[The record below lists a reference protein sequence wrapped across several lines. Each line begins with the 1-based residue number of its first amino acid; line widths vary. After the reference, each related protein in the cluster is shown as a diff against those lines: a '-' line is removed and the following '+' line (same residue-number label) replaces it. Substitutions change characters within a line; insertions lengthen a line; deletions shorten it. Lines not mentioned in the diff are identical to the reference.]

1 MAVPNFRLNDFGR
14 VQEPAQVAPVS
25 QAPSLQPLAQ
35 ISQEN
40 IKEFDKWSKLSKTLF
55 STAIE
60 AGVTI
65 KSEYDKQTQLRQK
78 YDEEIQ
84 AVVNN
89 PNLDPAQTEEAL
101 RKQQKVL
108 QDQGVYQ
115 AYENLYAISNN
126 GKHRANLQVEYLQGL
141 LEQSVAGND
150 SNVAP
155 GLQTVPE
162 ETFAQIVE
170 QNKGKVIGT
179 DSYGNDVTF
188 GGDAASDIAE
198 LVMLSYGFTAA
209 ENVYKEAVQQA
220 RNARMIAGLDVQQVS
235 EVSFAM
241 DQLGAIDLEQSEY
254 DPVQKHF
261 EKFYDLGGKNLNANF
276 FEGVENYLEGI
287 LANPNITSE
296 EVETTLRSIDNLFVA
311 KIAPNIP
318 LVSPNSENER
328 KLKQL
333 QGKFIKEKNDLDKAR
348 AEKVIADK
356 ENSQEAIVQNYMRAA
371 LQLQRQGV
379 LTPEMVRK
387 IKTQALQRYI
397 QLDGRDV
404 DTFVTKFDNTLD
416 FLAEQEEPEEGVYE
430 TLTYELEVAPTP
442 TEETRKS
449 ILEALQNQEITVPQ
463 FDNLME
469 RWNTKSN
476 VSQETDID
484 VIGKWDF
491 KPESYI
497 TPAEEVLRMNN
508 KKVPIYNNLGQI
520 AGQAT
525 EGAEDDILPP
535 NQISNINKAA
545 VAMQRAALEGGEYA
559 PDFAMFT
566 VEEIQKLQ
574 EMGYDLDLIEY
585 AIPEELPSVNFEGV
599 VTDAPS
605 IETRKNIVKDVT
617 RRYSTYV
624 ALRYALKKKAALDK
638 LKAITG

>member
-1 MAVPNFRLNDFGR
+1 MVIRTTTPINLSNMGASLEQSAKNLQVLSQFSQTLAGAVKPILDINAEETKQDELLEQYKED
-14 VQEPAQVAPVS
+14 
-25 QAPSLQPLAQ
+25 
-35 ISQEN
+35 ISQ
-40 IKEFDKWSKLSKTLF
+40 ITGAFP
-55 STAIE
+55 
-60 AGVTI
+60 
-65 KSEYDKQTQLRQK
+65 DKQ
-78 YDEEIQ
+78 DQ
-84 AVVNN
+84 ANI
-89 PNLDPAQTEEAL
+89 ESIL

-108 QDQGVYQ
+108 DDQGIYKV
-115 AYENLYAISNN
+115 YENAARLDENDKLRSAMRAQALQTRMSSRLEEASQVNN
-126 GKHRANLQVEYLQGL
+126 PTPVGDIAAEEAQGLQGTVVG
-141 LEQSVAGND
+141 QDAFGQDVMFSV
-150 SNVAP
+150 
-155 GLQTVPE
+155 E
-162 ETFAQIVE
+162 E
-170 QNKGKVIGT
+170 
-179 DSYGNDVTF
+179 DMS
-188 GGDAASDIAE
+188 IAE
-198 LVMLSYGFTAA
+198 LIAFTHQKAGVVAGF
-209 ENVYKEAVQQA
+209 QQA
-220 RNARMIAGLDVQQVS
+220 
-235 EVSFAM
+235 
-241 DQLGAIDLEQSEY
+241 
-254 DPVQKHF
+254 
-261 EKFYDLGGKNLNANF
+261 
-276 FEGVENYLEGI
+276 
-287 LANPNITSE
+287 
-296 EVETTLRSIDNLFVA
+296 
-311 KIAPNIP
+311 
-318 LVSPNSENER
+318 
-328 KLKQL
+328 
-333 QGKFIKEKNDLDKAR
+333 
-348 AEKVIADK
+348 ADK
-356 ENSQEAIVQNYMRAA
+356 EREKKALEGNQKIAGANIYQHFQAFGNAQLDASSMNTTFQKLFEGFRDLNVQNPDGVFFESLDGYLADKLRDPATSVNDVRNIRAMMDAIPDIVKFTDSNGAEIHLAKEGTANYNKLLDIDAKFERGWAKVKEERAERVVADKESSHEAIVQNYMRAA

-404 DTFVTKFDNTLD
+404 DSFVTKFDNTLD
-416 FLAEQEEPEEGVYE
+416 FLAEQAEPEEGVYE

-442 TEETRKS
+442 TEETRKD
-449 ILEALQNQEITVPQ
+449 ILEALQNQEITVTQ
-463 FDNLME
+463 YDNLME

-520 AGQAT
+520 AGQVT

-545 VAMQRAALEGGEYA
+545 VAMQRAALEGGEYT

-574 EMGYDLDLIEY
+574 DMGYDLDLIEY

>member
-1 MAVPNFRLNDFGR
+1 MVIRTTTPVNLSNMGASLEQSARNL
-14 VQEPAQVAPVS
+14 QVLS
-25 QAPSLQPLAQ
+25 Q
-35 ISQEN
+35 
-40 IKEFDKWSKLSKTLF
+40 FSKTL
-55 STAIE
+55 
-60 AGVTI
+60 AGAVKPILDINAEETKQDELLEQYKEDI
-65 KSEYDKQTQLRQK
+65 SQITGAFPDKQ
-78 YDEEIQ
+78 DQ
-84 AVVNN
+84 ANI
-89 PNLDPAQTEEAL
+89 ESIL

-108 QDQGVYQ
+108 EDQGIYKV
-115 AYENLYAISNN
+115 YENAARLDENDKLRSAMRAQSLQTRMSSRLEEASQVNN
-126 GKHRANLQVEYLQGL
+126 PTPVGDIASEEAQGLQGTVVG
-141 LEQSVAGND
+141 QDAFGQDVMFSV
-150 SNVAP
+150 
-155 GLQTVPE
+155 E
-162 ETFAQIVE
+162 E
-170 QNKGKVIGT
+170 
-179 DSYGNDVTF
+179 DMS
-188 GGDAASDIAE
+188 IAE
-198 LVMLSYGFTAA
+198 LIAFTHQKAGVVAGF
-209 ENVYKEAVQQA
+209 QQA
-220 RNARMIAGLDVQQVS
+220 ADKERERKALEGNQKIAGANIYQHFQAFGNAQLDASSMNTTFQKLFEGFRDLNVQNPDGV
-235 EVSFAM
+235 
-241 DQLGAIDLEQSEY
+241 
-254 DPVQKHF
+254 
-261 EKFYDLGGKNLNANF
+261 F
-276 FEGVENYLEGI
+276 FESLEAYLTDKLIDPATSVNDVSNIRAMMDAIPDIVKFTDSNGAEIHLAKEGTANYNKLLDIDAKFKRGWEKVK
-287 LANPNITSE
+287 E
-296 EVETTLRSIDNLFVA
+296 E
-311 KIAPNIP
+311 
-318 LVSPNSENER
+318 
-328 KLKQL
+328 
-333 QGKFIKEKNDLDKAR
+333 R
-348 AEKVIADK
+348 AEKVVADK
-356 ENSQEAIVQNYMRAA
+356 ESSHEAIVQNYMRAA

-520 AGQAT
+520 AGQVT

-545 VAMQRAALEGGEYA
+545 VAMQRAALEGGGYT

-574 EMGYDLDLIEY
+574 DMGYDLDLIEY
-585 AIPEELPSVNFEGV
+585 AIPEKLPSVNFEGV

-617 RRYSTYV
+617 RRYSSYV